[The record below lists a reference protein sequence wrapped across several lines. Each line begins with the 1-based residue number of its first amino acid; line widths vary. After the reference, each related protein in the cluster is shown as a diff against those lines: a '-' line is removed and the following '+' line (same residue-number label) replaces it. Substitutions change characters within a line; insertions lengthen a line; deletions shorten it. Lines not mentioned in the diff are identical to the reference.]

1 MVCAQIVGTDHFL
14 LIGIRIVIIVKII
27 FIAGST
33 VELAHGQP
41 ILALF
46 VVKEQHR
53 FCIVIK
59 EPKKEQSKFV
69 LPIPD

>member
-1 MVCAQIVGTDHFL
+1 LGKTSLFIC
-14 LIGIRIVIIVKII
+14 IGIIVIIQII
-27 FIAGST
+27 FIACST

-53 FCIVIK
+53 FCIVIN